1 MPSRDPKFFI
11 RPSLTEKQIEA
22 DVATYL
28 GWISPSGRKLF
39 VLRDLCET
47 TTGADKSID
56 VGTLIH
62 IQFKRS
68 LGLKSKSIVPI
79 SRAKNRSH
87 LESIRQ
93 YRATEELEEN
103 PTLFF
108 RLHRKTG
115 DEYQHNTLMKYER
128 PPWSRAIYVAPLF
141 LDLNSYEA
149 ALFSEPRYLLDPFRY
164 QMISRIHHAKWTSFF
179 AQTPFLR
186 GHVSITPHEHVTTH
200 HHYYAYST
208 TGTEISWHSD
218 PKKLPNRDYRFSSFL
233 NRVLNESLRNP
244 EATRPLSELTSF
256 AADSMDQLPSPNEV
270 DPLSVLRTYARGL
283 LERDSIRTFALL
295 FNSEFLTEARREL

>member
-1 MPSRDPKFFI
+1 MPNQDPKFFI

-22 DVATYL
+22 DVAAYL
-28 GWISPSGRKLF
+28 GWISPTAGMPF

-47 TTGADKSID
+47 TTGADKSLD

-68 LGLKSKSIVPI
+68 LGLKSRSVVPI

-115 DEYQHNTLMKYER
+115 HEFQHNTLMKYER

-141 LDLNSYEA
+141 LDLPSYEA
-149 ALFSEPRYLLDPFRY
+149 ALFDKPRYRPHPFNY
-164 QMISRIHHAKWTSFF
+164 QEISRIHHGKWTSFF

-186 GHVSITPHEHVTTH
+186 GHVSIIPHEHVTTH

-208 TGTEISWHSD
+208 TGTEVSWHSE
-218 PKKLPNRDYRFSSFL
+218 PKKMPSRDHRFSSFL
-233 NRVLNESLRNP
+233 SRVLSESLRYP
-244 EATRPLSELTSF
+244 EATRSISALAGF
-256 AADSMDQLPSPNEV
+256 AAEHVGEITRPTEGA
-270 DPLSVLRTYARGL
+270 PLEALEAYARAL

-295 FNSEFLTEARREL
+295 FDSDFLAWARSDL

>member
-22 DVATYL
+22 DVAAYL
-28 GWISPSGRKLF
+28 GWISPAGRKPF

-68 LGLKSKSIVPI
+68 LGLKSRSIVPI

-141 LDLNSYEA
+141 LDLASYEA
-149 ALFSEPRYLLDPFRY
+149 ALFAEPRYLIHPFRY
-164 QMISRIHHAKWTSFF
+164 QAISRIRHAKWTSFF

-208 TGTEISWHSD
+208 TGTEVSWHSD
-218 PKKLPNRDYRFSSFL
+218 PKRMPNRDHRFSSFL
-233 NRVLNESLRNP
+233 SQVLSESLRNP
-244 EATRPLSELTSF
+244 EGTRSLSALASF
-256 AADSMDQLPSPNEV
+256 AADHVGQITRPTEG
-270 DPLSVLRTYARGL
+270 DPLAALEAYARGL

-295 FNSEFLTEARREL
+295 FDSDFLAQARSEL

>member
-1 MPSRDPKFFI
+1 MPSTDPKFFI

-28 GWISPSGRKLF
+28 GWMSPSGQKPF

-47 TTGADKSID
+47 TTGADKSLD
-56 VGTLIH
+56 VGALIH

-68 LGLKSKSIVPI
+68 LGLKSSSVVPI
-79 SRAKNRSH
+79 SKAKNRSH
-87 LESIRQ
+87 LEWIRS
-93 YRATEELEEN
+93 YRAHEELEEN

-115 DEYQHNTLMKYER
+115 ADFQHNTLMKYER

-141 LDLNSYEA
+141 LDLASYEA
-149 ALFSEPRYLLDPFRY
+149 ALFAGPRSQLHPFTY
-164 QMISRIHHAKWTSFF
+164 ETVSRIRHGKWTSFF

-208 TGTEISWHSD
+208 TGTEISWHSA
-218 PKKLPNRDYRFSSFL
+218 PETLPNRDYRFSSFL
-233 NRVLNESLRNP
+233 GRVLSGYLRDP
-244 EATRPLSELTSF
+244 EATRPLTTLARF
-256 AADSMDQLPSPNEV
+256 AAESAGLTAAPNEEQ
-270 DPLSVLRTYARGL
+270 PMRTLERYAQEL

-295 FNSEFLTEARREL
+295 FSAEFLERLRREL